1 MSWEVLPMKLRTSF
15 FNFRVLRKNLSRF
28 APLWILYAVGEVLG
42 LMTLPMTGPSAARD
56 LICLMGP
63 VSAFHMCYAFLVAAC
78 LFGDLFDSRMCN
90 GLHAMPLRREGW
102 LITNLV
108 SGLVFALI
116 PAIAGGGVAAVLLGK
131 YGWIALVWQGVSLLQ
146 FVFFFGVAV
155 FSAMCAGK
163 RLAMAAIYLL
173 INFLSMLVCWIA
185 TQVYEPLL
193 PGVVLPAD
201 WFELLCPVVTICSHV
216 YIDYDWAYYDNS
228 DALVFHG
235 FFSDEWGYLWI
246 CAGVGVVFLL
256 LAWLLYRKRHLETAG
271 DFISFRPMRYV
282 FLVAYTLSIGM
293 LLYGFFELFGIE
305 NTYIFLAVGIVIGYF
320 TGWML
325 LERTVKVWTG
335 KVLLGFVVFAA
346 LLAGSMGLTAL
357 DPLGIVTYVPK
368 AEEVKTVCLY
378 PQYERYTYESGNGWY
393 ISDPAEITRVQ
404 TLHRQI
410 IETQEQTGGDVI
422 PVELCYELENGRSVR
437 RSYEVPANSTAAGDL
452 KLFLSDVRSV
462 FCTDDWAQVQ
472 NTAESAHIWLKEMD
486 AEITITDPARLQA
499 LLAAIEADSK
509 SGNLGQTYSDST
521 REYVG
526 GMDICWTARGDSGT
540 RVTNL
545 EILEDCTN
553 ILAFL
558 QTLSENG

>member
-1 MSWEVLPMKLRTSF
+1 MKLRTSF

-42 LMTLPMTGPSAARD
+42 LMTLPMNGPSTARD

-63 VSAFHMCYAFLVAAC
+63 VSAFHMGYAFLVAAC

-116 PAIAGGGVAAVLLGK
+116 PAIVGGGVAAVILGE

-146 FVFFFGVAV
+146 FVLFFGVAV

-163 RLAMAAIYLL
+163 RLAMAVIYLL
-173 INFLSMLVCWIA
+173 INFLSVLVYWIA
-185 TQVYEPLL
+185 AQLYEPLL
-193 PGVVLPAD
+193 PGVVLPSD
-201 WFELLCPVVTICSHV
+201 WAKLLCPVVTICSHV
-216 YIDYDWAYYDNS
+216 YIDYDWVYRNNS
-228 DALVFHG
+228 DALVING
-235 FFSDEWGYLWI
+235 FLSNEWSYLWI
-246 CAGVGVVFLL
+246 CAGVGVVFLF

-282 FLVAYTLSIGM
+282 FLVAYTLLIGM
-293 LLYGFFELFGIE
+293 LLYGFFGLFEIE

-335 KVLLGFVVFAA
+335 KVLLGFVAFAA
-346 LLAGSMGLTAL
+346 LFAGSMGLTAL
-357 DPLGIVTYVPK
+357 DPMGVVTYVPE

-378 PQYERYTYESGNGWY
+378 PLNERYTYESGNGWY
-393 ISDPAEITRVQ
+393 ISDPEEIARVQ
-404 TLHRQI
+404 ALHRQV
-410 IETQEQTGGDVI
+410 IETPENQNAPVI
-422 PVELCYELENGRSVR
+422 SFTLQYELENGRRVR

-452 KLFLSDVRSV
+452 KLFFSDVRSA
-462 FCTDDWAQVQ
+462 FTTTDWQQVRSGVK
-472 NTAESAHIWLKEMD
+472 NADFWMD
-486 AEITITDPARLQA
+486 GMDKDITITDPAELQE
-499 LLAAIEADSK
+499 LLSAIEADGK
-509 SGNLGQTYSDST
+509 NGALKAYYTYSEW
-521 REYVG
+521 EYVG
-526 GMDICWTARGDSGT
+526 YLEVNWTARGSTGPRMT
-540 RVTNL
+540 SL
-545 EILEDCTN
+545 EISADCTN